1 MRGVLLALRG
11 VLLALVL
18 RAAAADEEDA
28 ALATTGC
35 ELTLHHQLDLPKAM
49 VCAWAAFGPLPSARD
64 GAPLA
69 CAALY
74 PFVRDVWLADALD
87 LIDINV
93 PDTWDASLA
102 LTSVQGKRKR
112 MIENNEAD
120 QDEYMVA
127 TVILSQEIKVQRQR
141 RRIAKLESALL
152 QLRES
157 TVLAYERMIAED
169 T

>member
-1 MRGVLLALRG
+1 MARTKADVSS
-11 VLLALVL
+11 
-18 RAAAADEEDA
+18 AADPVPA
-28 ALATTGC
+28 
-35 ELTLHHQLDLPKAM
+35 DLPQDKATM
-49 VCAWAAFGPLPSARD
+49 RAKFIRYGVMMLPDDPLHADPVNAID
-64 GAPLA
+64 GNM
-69 CAALY
+69 
-74 PFVRDVWLADALD
+74 LADALD
-87 LIDINV
+87 LINV

-141 RRIAKLESALL
+141 RRIAKLETQVESALL

>member
-1 MRGVLLALRG
+1 MRAGGALH
-11 VLLALVL
+11 
-18 RAAAADEEDA
+18 ADPVNA
-28 ALATTGC
+28 I
-35 ELTLHHQLDLPKAM
+35 
-49 VCAWAAFGPLPSARD
+49 D
-64 GAPLA
+64 GNM
-69 CAALY
+69 
-74 PFVRDVWLADALD
+74 LADALD
-87 LIDINV
+87 LINV

-112 MIENNEAD
+112 MIENNEMD

-127 TVILSQEIKVQRQR
+127 CVILSQEIKVARQR

-157 TVLAYERMIAED
+157 TVLAYERMLAED

>member
-1 MRGVLLALRG
+1 MARTKADVSSAPTYPVPADPSPQDKGAMRAKFIRYGVMMLP
-11 VLLALVL
+11 
-18 RAAAADEEDA
+18 DDP
-28 ALATTGC
+28 
-35 ELTLHHQLDLPKAM
+35 LHGDPAN
-49 VCAWAAFGPLPSARD
+49 AID
-64 GAPLA
+64 GNM
-69 CAALY
+69 
-74 PFVRDVWLADALD
+74 LADALD
-87 LIDINV
+87 LINV

-112 MIENNEAD
+112 MIENNEGD

-127 TVILSQEIKVQRQR
+127 CVILSQEIKVQRQR

-157 TVLAYERMIAED
+157 TVLAYERMLAED

>member
-1 MRGVLLALRG
+1 MTTQLSTTPPAVPAVPADRSPQTYPAQDKATMRRKFMRYGVMMLPDDPLH
-11 VLLALVL
+11 
-18 RAAAADEEDA
+18 AD
-28 ALATTGC
+28 
-35 ELTLHHQLDLPKAM
+35 PKNAI
-49 VCAWAAFGPLPSARD
+49 D
-64 GAPLA
+64 GNM
-69 CAALY
+69 
-74 PFVRDVWLADALD
+74 LADALD
-87 LIDINV
+87 LINV

-112 MIENNEAD
+112 MIENNEGD

-127 TVILSQEIKVQRQR
+127 TVILSQEIKVARQR

>member
-1 MRGVLLALRG
+1 MRRKFIRYGVMMLPDDPLH
-11 VLLALVL
+11 
-18 RAAAADEEDA
+18 ADPVNA
-28 ALATTGC
+28 I
-35 ELTLHHQLDLPKAM
+35 
-49 VCAWAAFGPLPSARD
+49 D
-64 GAPLA
+64 GNM
-69 CAALY
+69 
-74 PFVRDVWLADALD
+74 LADALD
-87 LIDINV
+87 LINV

-102 LTSVQGKRKR
+102 LTSIQGKRKR

-157 TVLAYERMIAED
+157 TVLASRKCLPKIRKDEHASAPAPGAAAPAPGRPGVRFTSIPTSSPWRCRPLTNES
-169 T
+169 

>member
-1 MRGVLLALRG
+1 MMLPDDPLH
-11 VLLALVL
+11 
-18 RAAAADEEDA
+18 ADPVNA
-28 ALATTGC
+28 I
-35 ELTLHHQLDLPKAM
+35 
-49 VCAWAAFGPLPSARD
+49 D
-64 GAPLA
+64 GNL
-69 CAALY
+69 
-74 PFVRDVWLADALD
+74 LADALD
-87 LIDINV
+87 LINV

-112 MIENNEAD
+112 MIENNEGD
-120 QDEYMVA
+120 QHEYMVA
-127 TVILSQEIKVQRQR
+127 TVILSQEIKVQRQH

>member
-1 MRGVLLALRG
+1 MRAKFIRYGVMMLP
-11 VLLALVL
+11 
-18 RAAAADEEDA
+18 DDP
-28 ALATTGC
+28 
-35 ELTLHHQLDLPKAM
+35 LHGDPAN
-49 VCAWAAFGPLPSARD
+49 AID
-64 GAPLA
+64 GNM
-69 CAALY
+69 
-74 PFVRDVWLADALD
+74 LADALD
-87 LIDINV
+87 LINV

-112 MIENNEAD
+112 MIENNEGD

-127 TVILSQEIKVQRQR
+127 TVILSQEIKVARQR

-157 TVLAYERMIAED
+157 TVLAYERMLAED

>member
-1 MRGVLLALRG
+1 MGLSTGAVSQASNKMARTKAEV
-11 VLLALVL
+11 VSS
-18 RAAAADEEDA
+18 AADPVRADPSPQDK
-28 ALATTGC
+28 ATMRAKFIRYGVMM
-35 ELTLHHQLDLPKAM
+35 LPDDPLHADPVNAI
-49 VCAWAAFGPLPSARD
+49 D
-64 GAPLA
+64 GNM
-69 CAALY
+69 
-74 PFVRDVWLADALD
+74 LADALD
-87 LIDINV
+87 LINV

>member
-1 MRGVLLALRG
+1 MARTKIEV
-11 VLLALVL
+11 VSS
-18 RAAAADEEDA
+18 AADPARADPPQDKASMRAKFIRYGVMMLPEDP
-28 ALATTGC
+28 
-35 ELTLHHQLDLPKAM
+35 LHAD
-49 VCAWAAFGPLPSARD
+49 ARNAID
-64 GAPLA
+64 GNM
-69 CAALY
+69 
-74 PFVRDVWLADALD
+74 LADALD
-87 LIDINV
+87 LINV

-102 LTSVQGKRKR
+102 LTSIQGKRKR

-127 TVILSQEIKVQRQR
+127 TVILSQEIKVARQR